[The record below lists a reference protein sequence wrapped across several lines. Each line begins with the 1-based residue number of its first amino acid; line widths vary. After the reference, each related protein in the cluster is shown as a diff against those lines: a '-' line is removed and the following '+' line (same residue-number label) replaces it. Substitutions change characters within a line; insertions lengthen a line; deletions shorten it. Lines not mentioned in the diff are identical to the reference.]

1 MSVTSTKDFPHFFSM
16 LDDQSIWNTI
26 GSAKSFCSFK
36 MKTETETLCRNAN
49 NVTGLCKREFCP
61 LANSKYATVREI
73 KGKLYLLMK
82 EPERRHKP
90 KSLYE
95 KIELD
100 KEYTKAL
107 EQVSNELTGWSSFLV
122 HKCKQRLTKLSDY
135 LERRDLLD
143 KRGRPVY
150 IHKRKKAERQDRA
163 REAKASRAAK
173 IENTVEKEVLER
185 YKLGLYRN
193 KGMIEQEE
201 ETKQEERRRKLG
213 QVQTKG
219 IKYVMEFEE
228 DKPEEQEEETR
239 KKKMRMEW

>member
-1 MSVTSTKDFPHFFSM
+1 M

-49 NVTGLCKREFCP
+49 NVTGLCSRVSCP
-61 LANSKYATVREI
+61 LSNSKYATVREI

-95 KIELD
+95 KVELSE
-100 KEYTKAL
+100 EYAKAL
-107 EQVSNELTGWSSFLV
+107 EQVGQELEGWNRFIV

-135 LERRDLLD
+135 LERKELLE
-143 KRGRPVY
+143 KMGRPEY

-163 REAKASRAAK
+163 REAKAARAAK
-173 IENTVEKEVLER
+173 IESSVEKEVLER
-185 YKLGLYRN
+185 YKLGVYGN
-193 KGMIEQEE
+193 KGVLEQEKI
-201 ETKQEERRRKLG
+201 TKQEERRKKLG
-213 QVQTKG
+213 QIQTRG
-219 IKYVMEFEE
+219 IKYVTEFEE
-228 DKPEEQEEETR
+228 DKPEEQEEEVR